1 MLLIL
6 KIKLPSPLS
15 SSKDADLNLTRV
27 LYGGKPTW
35 VMVIILAGGSV
46 DCCCWFCC
54 TDAIWADF
62 V

>member
-27 LYGGKPTW
+27 LYGGKPT
-35 VMVIILAGGSV
+35 
-46 DCCCWFCC
+46 
-54 TDAIWADF
+54 
-62 V
+62 